1 VLGLVIAPAIF
12 VPVPA
17 FFIGAYLMLAEALRN
32 YYGSPAKRLTQ
43 HRTNVNVNDK
53 LSVLAMSATAS
64 ILLGIAAM
72 LGFGVSDFVAKAMLT
87 RANVIRTA
95 LISQT
100 IGSLLYL
107 GAALAY
113 DRVLPNFSLVRLAL
127 FSGAVSG
134 TVLCTYYVALTL
146 GKASLVAPIFSCL
159 TVVAVVLS
167 LLILGENLS
176 LQQLSA
182 IALVFVG
189 IILVA
194 FERGGGGDSSRTLS
208 VVLALL
214 AAVLGGANLILQKW
228 IAESG
233 HYLMGFLLT
242 RISMVA
248 VVTPLA
254 LMPGQETHSVA
265 VSRSWLRLGLL
276 GLTDV
281 SAFFAW
287 YLGLR
292 LGLVSIVTPIA
303 TSSPAVTVVL
313 AHLFLKERIRVHQR
327 IGIFA
332 IISGIVFLSAI
343 S

>member
-1 VLGLVIAPAIF
+1 
-12 VPVPA
+12 
-17 FFIGAYLMLAEALRN
+17 
-32 YYGSPAKRLTQ
+32 
-43 HRTNVNVNDK
+43 
-53 LSVLAMSATAS
+53 MSATAS
-64 ILLGIAAM
+64 ILLGIASM
-72 LGFGVSDFVAKAMLT
+72 LGFGVADFIAKTMLT
-87 RANVIRTA
+87 KTNVIRTA

-100 IGSLLYL
+100 IGSVLYF

-113 DRVLPNFSLVRLAL
+113 DRMLPSVGFVSLSL

-134 TVLCTYYVALTL
+134 AVLCGYYGALTL

-167 LLILGENLS
+167 FLILGEALTR
-176 LQQLSA
+176 LQLSA
-182 IALVFVG
+182 IALVFLG
-189 IILVA
+189 ILLVA
-194 FERGGGGDSSRTLS
+194 FERDDRGGSSRKLS
-208 VVLALL
+208 VILSLS

-233 HYLMGFLLT
+233 HYLMGFFLT
-242 RISMVA
+242 RISMTA
-248 VVTPLA
+248 LVTSLV
-254 LMPGQETHSVA
+254 LIPGQQTRPVGISG
-265 VSRSWLRLGLL
+265 SWSKLGMLGLI
-276 GLTDV
+276 DV

-292 LGLVSIVTPIA
+292 VGLVSIVTPIA

-313 AHLFLKERIRVHQR
+313 AHLFLKERVRSYQRV
-327 IGIFA
+327 GIVA